1 MSGGYRVGLA
11 EMGSLI
17 TTLGQAK
24 ERMTSANKALGDSS
38 PVDMGS
44 REIDTAG
51 SDFQDRWE
59 YGIGKIAE
67 FSGSM
72 VEALNAAKKLYQ
84 EMDDNV
90 ADMLRKSGGDGAA
103 PAPVPEPGKRSA
115 IADRLDGL
123 A

>member
-1 MSGGYRVGLA
+1 MSGGYRVGLD

-38 PVDMGS
+38 PCDMGS
-44 REIDTAG
+44 REIDAAG
-51 SDFQDRWE
+51 KDFQDRWE

-84 EMDDNV
+84 EMDDKV
-90 ADMLRKSGGDGAA
+90 AGMLRKSGGEGAA
-103 PAPVPEPGKRSA
+103 PPPAPETGKRSA